1 MTAGFKAQAAGYVI
15 YDGPSILDGQRIIV
29 VVTGL
34 LASRNTKT
42 GKMVQT
48 YIIRPD
54 MHPME
59 AVRTGADA
67 SICGDCVHRGDG
79 TGKGRSCYVTLIHGP
94 ANVYRSYLRGV
105 YPAATA
111 AEVAEIV
118 AGRMVRLGTYG
129 DPAAAPLALW
139 QTLVAKAAGFTG
151 YTHQWKRIDPA
162 WSRLVMASADS
173 QTDAKEAWLR
183 GYRTFRV
190 GAAPMAGRE
199 VNCPASEEAGK
210 RTQCIDCRLCMG
222 TTSRS
227 PVSIQIAPHGAG
239 AGHYKEAA

>member
-1 MTAGFKAQAAGYVI
+1 MKHAGYVI
-15 YDGPSILDGQRIIV
+15 YDGPSMIDGERIIV

-34 LASRNTKT
+34 AGSRNTKT

-54 MHPME
+54 MHPLE
-59 AVRTGADA
+59 AVRTGADV
-67 SICGDCVHRGDG
+67 SICGGCVHRGDG

-105 YPAATA
+105 YPMASAAD
-111 AEVAEIV
+111 VADIV
-118 AGRMVRLGTYG
+118 AGKMVRLGTYG
-129 DPAAAPLALW
+129 DPAAAPLAIW
-139 QTLVAKAAGFTG
+139 EQLVSKAEGWTG
-151 YTHQWKRIDPA
+151 YTHQWRTADA
-162 WSRLVMASADS
+162 GWSRLVMASADS
-173 QTDAKEAWLR
+173 IGDSKAAWLR

-190 GAAPMAGRE
+190 GAEAVKGRE

-210 RTQCIDCRLCMG
+210 RTQCISCKLCMG
-222 TTSRS
+222 STSKA

-239 AGHYKEAA
+239 ARNYREAA

>member
-1 MTAGFKAQAAGYVI
+1 MTAGYVI
-15 YDGPSILDGQRIIV
+15 YDGPSMLDGERIIV

-54 MHPME
+54 IHPME

-105 YPAATA
+105 YPVATA

-151 YTHQWKRIDPA
+151 YTHQWRKVERD

-190 GAAPMAGRE
+190 GAAPIAGRE

-210 RTQCIDCRLCMG
+210 RTQCASCKLCMG

-239 AGHYKEAA
+239 AKHYQEAA